1 MRSAVR
7 AVTTR
12 SADQREQ
19 EPWVPWANMYAVSTL
34 RKMQEQDP
42 YIGPIFKWFSEQH
55 RPTAAELAAKS
66 PATRH
71 YCLLWKSLEFRDRML
86 FRKFHRQDGT
96 GTHLQFLV
104 PKSLKNEVM
113 YQMHNTL
120 LSGHLG
126 KKKSREKLAQRFYW
140 FEFRI
145 DVDNHVRKCDNCAR
159 NKKPTQTPRAPLG
172 RMKVGAPLDR
182 LSTDILGPLPL
193 TPRGNRYILVVTDH
207 FTKWTEIF
215 PVPDQT
221 ATTCADKIL
230 NEVISRF
237 GSCLDLH
244 SDQGRN
250 YESAI
255 FADLCR
261 LLEIRKTR
269 TTARNPRCN
278 GQTERYNR
286 TLIRMI
292 KAYLRGEQEDWD
304 LNLGCLAAAYRAT
317 PHETTGM
324 TPNLLMLGREVRL
337 PAEVVFGSSTS
348 EATEI
353 SSYGDYVDLLREKMQ
368 HAHYIARKHIGKAA
382 EKQESLYD
390 AKKHLNSYD
399 LGDAVWYL
407 NEARYVDKS
416 PKLQSAYLGPY
427 VVIKK
432 LNEQDYMIQIELNG
446 KTMVV
451 HHNKLKPY
459 EGENP
464 PKWAKAAIRKQSK

>member
-1 MRSAVR
+1 
-7 AVTTR
+7 
-12 SADQREQ
+12 
-19 EPWVPWANMYAVSTL
+19 
-34 RKMQEQDP
+34 
-42 YIGPIFKWFSEQH
+42 
-55 RPTAAELAAKS
+55 
-66 PATRH
+66 
-71 YCLLWKSLEFRDRML
+71 
-86 FRKFHRQDGT
+86 
-96 GTHLQFLV
+96 
-104 PKSLKNEVM
+104 
-113 YQMHNTL
+113 
-120 LSGHLG
+120 
-126 KKKSREKLAQRFYW
+126 
-140 FEFRI
+140 
-145 DVDNHVRKCDNCAR
+145 
-159 NKKPTQTPRAPLG
+159 
-172 RMKVGAPLDR
+172 
-182 LSTDILGPLPL
+182 
-193 TPRGNRYILVVTDH
+193 
-207 FTKWTEIF
+207 
-215 PVPDQT
+215 
-221 ATTCADKIL
+221 
-230 NEVISRF
+230 
-237 GSCLDLH
+237 
-244 SDQGRN
+244 
-250 YESAI
+250 
-255 FADLCR
+255 
-261 LLEIRKTR
+261 
-269 TTARNPRCN
+269 
-278 GQTERYNR
+278 
-286 TLIRMI
+286 MI